1 MKQIIYS
8 FFMGCVLLLS
18 SCKDDGPSINE
29 FPNDKVAFTYR
40 VSEGE
45 LYQEDFYIG
54 SSIQFENISSETGNV
69 TWDFGDGTTTNEQNP
84 VHRFKSAQTYDVSL
98 TVDGHGKVTRK
109 VMISDIF
116 PTLTSTSSD
125 AITEVNVS
133 TVELGIYLPNPESLD
148 VDYTWI
154 FPAGTHNEAG
164 DAITE
169 FKGENPGKLTF
180 SNIGSQRVVLKT
192 KLGGRTL
199 EDGFVNVQVGN
210 SEPSKT
216 LYYAVKGGNLMAYKL
231 ASDLPAGTNNYP
243 FDLGVKSGNTP
254 MNILCDDSL
263 VYVLDPGKQF
273 TYINDEEGIMGDGK
287 VSVIS
292 RDGAIV
298 ENFVSN
304 AGKAAFNDP
313 FYGYLDKNEG
323 AFYISDRNTGI
334 RRFSLSGRNQELDP
348 AKYGYFVQ
356 NDRLLYYKNG
366 YDYGAMNACITKHG
380 DMWYWCKTNNGNGVF
395 RFKTSDINTS
405 AVVGSVA
412 GTPYSVLLSGFY
424 VKSMAIDAVR
434 GNVFFVIRE
443 KGIYVTSL
451 STFETLL
458 GNAELTAAVK
468 AGTVV
473 QAGVFASDDLGSA
486 GEYVDVSQIT
496 IDEETGAAYFAYR
509 ESAGSPMKSGIY
521 MCHFKSGEQ
530 ISAANIGLDVVVEG
544 VQALGVTINNTK
556 SKLF

>member
-1 MKQIIYS
+1 
-8 FFMGCVLLLS
+8 MGCVLLLS
-18 SCKDDGPSINE
+18 ACKDEGPSINE

-54 SSIQFENISSETGNV
+54 SSIQFVNISEESGNV
-69 TWDFGDGTTTNEQNP
+69 TWDFGDGTTSNEQNP
-84 VHRFKSAQTYDVSL
+84 VHRFKNAEIYTVSL
-98 TVDGHGKVTRK
+98 TVDGHGKISKK

-116 PTLTSTSSD
+116 PTLTSTSSH
-125 AITEVNVS
+125 AITEVNLS
-133 TVELGIYLPNPESLD
+133 TVELGIYLPNPENLD
-148 VDYTWI
+148 VEYTWV

-164 DAITE
+164 EVISE

-192 KLGGRTL
+192 KLGGRPL

-216 LYYAVKGGNLMAYKL
+216 LYYAVKGGNMMAYKL
-231 ASDLPAGTNNYP
+231 ANSLPAGTNNYP

-254 MNILCDDSL
+254 MNIFCDDSL
-263 VYVLDPGKQF
+263 LYVLDPGKQF

-292 RDGAIV
+292 RDGSTV

-304 AGKAAFNDP
+304 AGKSAFNDP

-323 AFYISDRNTGI
+323 ALYISDRNTGI
-334 RRFSLSGRNQELDP
+334 RRFSMTGRNQELDP
-348 AKYGYFVQ
+348 AKYAYFVQ

-366 YDYGAMNACITKHG
+366 YDYGAMNASFTKHG

-395 RFKTSDINTS
+395 RFKSSDINTS
-405 AVVGSVA
+405 PVVGSVP

-424 VKSMAIDAVR
+424 VKSIAIDAVR

-443 KGIYVTSL
+443 KGMYVTSL
-451 STFETLL
+451 STFETLY
-458 GNAELTAAVK
+458 GNSELTAAVK

-473 QAGVFASDDLGSA
+473 QAGVFASDDLGST
-486 GEYVDVSQIT
+486 GEFVDVSQIT
-496 IDEETGAAYFAYR
+496 IDEETGSAYFAYR
-509 ESAGSPMKSGIY
+509 ESAGSSMKSGIY
-521 MCHFKSGEQ
+521 TCYFKSGDA
-530 ISAANIGLDVVVEG
+530 ISAANIGLDIVVEG
-544 VQALGVTINNTK
+544 VQAFGVTINNSK